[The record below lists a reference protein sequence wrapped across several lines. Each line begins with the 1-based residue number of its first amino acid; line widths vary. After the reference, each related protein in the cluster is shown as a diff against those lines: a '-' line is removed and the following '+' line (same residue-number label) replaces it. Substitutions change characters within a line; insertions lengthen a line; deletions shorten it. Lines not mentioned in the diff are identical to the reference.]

1 MRLSSAV
8 YNALLALLLVA
19 FLHPAAFAEQ
29 NRIATGNSTEINRN
43 AFQAAPT
50 PAPPTPSNP
59 DTGASF
65 LTDVTPEEALRLINE
80 ASEQDKLIILDIR
93 TTPEFLIGHIANA
106 QHINFYDSDFTE
118 RLNALPKD
126 MRYLIYCHSG
136 SRSERA
142 LTIMRKL
149 GFQKIYHLQTG
160 IAGWYKAN
168 LPLER

>member
-29 NRIATGNSTEINRN
+29 NRIATGNPTEINRN

-50 PAPPTPSNP
+50 PAPSTPSNP

-65 LTDVTPEEALRLINE
+65 LTDVTPEEALRLITE

-106 QHINFYDSDFTE
+106 RHINFYDSDFTE